1 MTVVACADSMYLSID
16 HSQSV
21 APALS
26 TLKQAQRSTSA
37 LARQMSTGLRV
48 QSAVDDAAGLAL
60 SSKFTTQ
67 IRGLAVAAR
76 NSMDAIGALQTA
88 EDGLQEIGQL
98 LQRMREISVQA
109 ASGTYRASDREL
121 LNRELLSLRDQIDT
135 VASGRRWNNM
145 PLLEGTFAK
154 SIQVGAE
161 SSDSL
166 VVSVGDFR
174 TPAIIPALAG
184 PLVLKGS
191 GTLQATPPGT
201 QNYTTQVEIDTTKF
215 ANGGTITA
223 TIKLGNGVSAASYN
237 LFRNAVTVTPAPN
250 SVPIN
255 SLAQAYDVSPGSTT
269 QLTYAFP
276 ASASDKYILGIEGN
290 WGSPAGST
298 NSFTY
303 EVTVTSASPQGNV
316 LTTAAASACLAP
328 IDQALQAVGSGRAQ
342 IGAQIN
348 ALNSRST
355 AIGEVQIAALTS
367 RSRVSDLD
375 YAGATS
381 ELARQLAL
389 QASAQSIIRRHI
401 DEPRWVVELLQAVPR

>member
-1 MTVVACADSMYLSID
+1 MNLSID
-16 HSQSV
+16 NHQSV

-26 TLKQAQRSTSA
+26 TIRQAQRSATL
-37 LARQMSTGLRV
+37 LARQMSTGVRV
-48 QSAVDDAAGLAL
+48 QSAIDDAAGLAL
-60 SSKFTTQ
+60 SNKFTTQ

-88 EDGLQEIGQL
+88 EGGLQEIGQL

-109 ASGTYRASDREL
+109 TSGTYTAANRES
-121 LNRELLSLRDQIDT
+121 LNNELLSLRDQIEA
-135 VASGRRWNNM
+135 VVGSRRWNDI
-145 PLLEGTFAK
+145 PLLEGSFAK

-161 SSDSL
+161 SSDNL
-166 VVSVGDFR
+166 MVSVGDFR
-174 TPAIIPALAG
+174 TSSIIPSIAG

-201 QNYTTQVEIDTTKF
+201 QNYTTQVQIDTTKF
-215 ANGGTITA
+215 PSGGRITA
-223 TIKLGNGVSAASYN
+223 TIVLGNGVSGASYN
-237 LFRNAVTVTPAPN
+237 LFRNAVTVAN
-250 SVPIN
+250 GQPIN
-255 SLAQAYDVSPGSTT
+255 SLAQAYDVSPGRTI
-269 QLTYAFP
+269 QLAYNFP

-303 EVTVTSASPQGNV
+303 EVTVTSATPQGNL
-316 LTTAAASACLAP
+316 LTAGAASGCLAH
-328 IDQALQAVGSGRAQ
+328 IDQALQAVSTGRTE

-348 ALNSRST
+348 GLNSRAT
-355 AIGEVQIAALTS
+355 AISEDQIGALTS
-367 RSRVSDLD
+367 RSRVVDLD

-389 QASAQSIIRRHI
+389 QAAAQSVIRRNL
-401 DEPRWVVELLQAVPR
+401 DAPRWVVDLLEAVPR